1 MVESRTDRCS
11 GSSSS
16 SSTTTAT
23 SSATKAPPKSE
34 ELAIPSKGR
43 GALRSGASQG
53 NALAPTA
60 TAGGREPVPPRPPPE
75 APAKHHHHHHHQSPG
90 TANCGSPSYPLS
102 PASSGGLLPS
112 PCSSSSSCST
122 NTNTL
127 SASPPPPPLP
137 SPGAS
142 GGGGAAEVSAPGR
155 GEKGTRGRSPGP
167 ATTGVGGARGG
178 GSEGGDVL
186 AGTAPRR
193 ACEQPTPCAADSGG
207 NSTAPPPA
215 SDPTPVNDGHG
226 HGAGDAT
233 AVAAG
238 LEAHADSRSS
248 LPGAGGEGEQ
258 ASAPPAYEGQ
268 KTVAASSPPPPP
280 PPPRRAFFAT
290 STSEQHQRGAGV
302 GADPAAAA
310 NGAPFG
316 FVLSGVKE
324 GTGLQE
330 SLAAAEASSV
340 GGAPATTRNGGVVNG
355 GGGADGRNDDEGEAS
370 AAERLSRQVEALLAR
385 VEFLEKRR
393 AFEGVGWGAG
403 AAAGGVSRGGSGA
416 IYNNRKGSEVSFL
429 SEEGPGSDGSAGRG
443 GALLVTPPPRIGGRH
458 GSGDLQH
465 ALGVSTTPFTGLDV
479 LFRTPK
485 QPQEYHDPSYP
496 QFHRHLH
503 QPPLSPS
510 RGHGQ
515 TRWAPAPIIS
525 TEQADAD
532 RNGGDEL
539 RRPRLT
545 WSAGDGGLLP
555 RGSEAAGA
563 GQEAPSSPPHYS
575 LGGAG
580 GGTAVGKWALEGGI
594 PPFDL
599 GGGGRDDLGQLPRG
613 ARQNSRPRS
622 ATEGPAEGGGD
633 GGEGGGG
640 GGGGRG
646 LFLSSRDSRRSD
658 HGTYSPGGSTRRGSP
673 KHSRSP
679 RSPRSPR
686 RSQSPLLERRG
697 EKAGDED
704 GVAGKGAETGG
715 DGGGGAG
722 AFAEGGVVAG
732 PISLLGYLRV
742 EVFGAED
749 HGVVDTQANRTVRN
763 FLTVPRQLE
772 RLLLFGMLVCLDTFL
787 YVTTFLPIRIAIGL
801 VTTIFSLITR
811 RSRPTVNRPLV
822 YDWMRGATIAA
833 ALCCL
838 QFLEMSRV
846 YHYIRGQ
853 AMVKLYVLIAM
864 VEIFDKLMCSF
875 GQDAL
880 DSLYLSTVHKKKRRV
895 LVHFAIVCVT
905 ACLHSLLLFV
915 HVTTLTVAVNSSD
928 QALLTLLISNNFA
941 EIKSSV
947 FKKFDKHNLF
957 QLSCHDVVERFKLAL
972 FLAMIMLLNVCQG
985 GLDDPVSQFFT
996 IFLMVFGGEVLADWI
1011 KHGFIIKFNQ
1021 LTPSIYDEYST
1032 ILARDVAAF
1041 RKDDGST
1048 LDHTHF
1054 VARRLAFATVP
1065 LNCVMIRF
1073 IQMAV
1078 PKLLQ
1083 RLPEAPLAALW
1094 IMAVLFYLLALSL
1107 KVLTGITLMAHSCA
1121 LHPEAIISS
1130 TAAPSWLRSPVQGA
1144 HKTRKELSLEKLST
1158 IERFTLWKGR
1168 IV

>member
-1 MVESRTDRCS
+1 MVESGRSDRCS
-11 GSSSS
+11 GSSTTTTVTTSTSTSS
-16 SSTTTAT
+16 SR
-23 SSATKAPPKSE
+23 SE
-34 ELAIPSKGR
+34 ELAISSKG
-43 GALRSGASQG
+43 GAALPSVASKG
-53 NALAPTA
+53 NTLAPPA
-60 TAGGREPVPPRPPPE
+60 TAGGREAASSRRPPE
-75 APAKHHHHHHHQSPG
+75 EVPANRRPRCGDAASGIANGGPSSP
-90 TANCGSPSYPLS
+90 AS

-112 PCSSSSSCST
+112 PSSSSSSSSSCST

-142 GGGGAAEVSAPGR
+142 SGAVDVAAAVESEEGEGRRTSATEAAAAAGDGGGGRP
-155 GEKGTRGRSPGP
+155 
-167 ATTGVGGARGG
+167 
-178 GSEGGDVL
+178 EGGDVSFV
-186 AGTAPRR
+186 TASRETSSRP
-193 ACEQPTPCAADSGG
+193 
-207 NSTAPPPA
+207 PPPA
-215 SDPTPVNDGHG
+215 AGGSVAVNCSVDAGS
-226 HGAGDAT
+226 GAAAAAT
-233 AVAAG
+233 AAAVAART
-238 LEAHADSRSS
+238 ASQSS
-248 LPGAGGEGEQ
+248 L
-258 ASAPPAYEGQ
+258 
-268 KTVAASSPPPPP
+268 
-280 PPPRRAFFAT
+280 
-290 STSEQHQRGAGV
+290 
-302 GADPAAAA
+302 
-310 NGAPFG
+310 
-316 FVLSGVKE
+316 
-324 GTGLQE
+324 
-330 SLAAAEASSV
+330 
-340 GGAPATTRNGGVVNG
+340 
-355 GGGADGRNDDEGEAS
+355 
-370 AAERLSRQVEALLAR
+370 
-385 VEFLEKRR
+385 
-393 AFEGVGWGAG
+393 
-403 AAAGGVSRGGSGA
+403 SGA
-416 IYNNRKGSEVSFL
+416 ENANE
-429 SEEGPGSDGSAGRG
+429 
-443 GALLVTPPPRIGGRH
+443 
-458 GSGDLQH
+458 
-465 ALGVSTTPFTGLDV
+465 
-479 LFRTPK
+479 
-485 QPQEYHDPSYP
+485 
-496 QFHRHLH
+496 
-503 QPPLSPS
+503 
-510 RGHGQ
+510 
-515 TRWAPAPIIS
+515 
-525 TEQADAD
+525 
-532 RNGGDEL
+532 EL

-545 WSAGDGGLLP
+545 WSAGDGAASLS
-555 RGSEAAGA
+555 RGTAG
-563 GQEAPSSPPHYS
+563 GVMPEAPASPPHYS
-575 LGGAG
+575 LGEAG
-580 GGTAVGKWALEGGI
+580 GGARGRWALEGRM
-594 PPFDL
+594 PPSDL
-599 GGGGRDDLGQLPRG
+599 GGDGSSSAGQVPMG
-613 ARQNSRPRS
+613 MGPNCRPRS
-622 ATEGPAEGGGD
+622 ATEGPGVEGG
-633 GGEGGGG
+633 ES
-640 GGGGRG
+640 GGGRG

-658 HGTYSPGGSTRRGSP
+658 HETYSPGGSTKRGSP
-673 KHSRSP
+673 KSPRNQRSP

-686 RSQSPLLERRG
+686 GSQSPLLERSG
-697 EKAGDED
+697 EKAGEED
-704 GVAGKGAETGG
+704 GVAGKATGTAG

-722 AFAEGGVVAG
+722 AFAEGGMAAG

-787 YVTTFLPIRIAIGL
+787 YVTTFLPIRIVIGL
-801 VTTIFSLITR
+801 VTTLFSVVTR
-811 RSRPTVNRPLV
+811 RTRPTVNRPLV

-985 GLDDPVSQFFT
+985 GLDDPALQFFT

-1083 RLPEAPLAALW
+1083 RLPEAPSAALW
-1094 IMAVLFYLLALSL
+1094 ITAILFYLLALSL
-1107 KVLTGITLMAHSCA
+1107 KVLTGITLMAHSCT

-1130 TAAPSWLRSPVQGA
+1130 TAAASWLRSPVQGA